1 MTVCTFYEQLGK
13 FLGNRKNNEFP
24 GRFMEIT
31 GREGTTSIRKS
42 FSSRNGRPSVCVFL
56 LQLQLNLQN
65 ERDRSLLKTTAHAGC
80 HETMALRYGQNLQ
93 ATK

>member
-31 GREGTTSIRKS
+31 GREGTTSFRES
-42 FSSRNGRPSVCVFL
+42 FLSRNGRLSVCVFSSPTSAKFT
-56 LQLQLNLQN
+56 
-65 ERDRSLLKTTAHAGC
+65 ERTSDRSLLKTTPHAGC
-80 HETMALRYGQNLQ
+80 HETA
-93 ATK
+93 

>member
-31 GREGTTSIRKS
+31 GREGTTSFRES
-42 FSSRNGRPSVCVFL
+42 FLSRNGRLSVCVFSSPTSAKFTERT
-56 LQLQLNLQN
+56 LQVFAENNTACRMSRNSVACRQLFTF
-65 ERDRSLLKTTAHAGC
+65 RF
-80 HETMALRYGQNLQ
+80 
-93 ATK
+93 

>member
-13 FLGNRKNNEFP
+13 FLGNRKNDEFP

-31 GREGTTSIRKS
+31 GREGTILPALENRFHPETV
-42 FSSRNGRPSVCVFL
+42 GLQCVYFL

-65 ERDRSLLKTTAHAGC
+65 ERDRSLLKTTPHAGC
-80 HETMALRYGQNLQ
+80 HETA
-93 ATK
+93 